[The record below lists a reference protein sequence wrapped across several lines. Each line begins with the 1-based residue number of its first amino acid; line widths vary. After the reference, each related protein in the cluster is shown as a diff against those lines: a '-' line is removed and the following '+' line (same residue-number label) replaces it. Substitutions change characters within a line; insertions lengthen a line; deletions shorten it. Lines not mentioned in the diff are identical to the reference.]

1 MGTEATA
8 TAEKT
13 LSSGEAL
20 TEILRLTRDN
30 NRMLTEL
37 IGFVNEAGEQISS
50 MASSGFGDLLGS
62 LIGGNG
68 GSGNGD

>member
-1 MGTEATA
+1 
-8 TAEKT
+8 
-13 LSSGEAL
+13 
-20 TEILRLTRDN
+20 
-30 NRMLTEL
+30 MLTEL